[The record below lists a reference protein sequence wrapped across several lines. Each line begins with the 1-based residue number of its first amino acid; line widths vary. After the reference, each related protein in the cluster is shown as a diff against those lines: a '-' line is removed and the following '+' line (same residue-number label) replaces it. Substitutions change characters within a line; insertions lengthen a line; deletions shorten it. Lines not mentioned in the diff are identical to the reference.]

1 MPSHPAKAEGS
12 STLVPVTTVVR
23 PSLEGQVRTSS
34 PVTLA
39 IVSTGAVLVL
49 IAIIIVVTL
58 LVILKIKKSYY
69 QPSTTTKVKFEKDS
83 AATKAEFE
91 DHLYE
96 TPSAFLPS
104 SVQSPPPPPP
114 VYAAVNAMYHMAL
127 KDPDGMELEKNISY
141 ASVNVERNVAYGL
154 LGVDPLH
161 RPMMP
166 LPDDQ

>member
-34 PVTLA
+34 PVILA

-58 LVILKIKKSYY
+58 LVFLKIKKKSYY

-83 AATKAEFE
+83 AATKEEFE
-91 DHLYE
+91 DHLNE
-96 TPSAFLPS
+96 KCDTG
-104 SVQSPPPPPP
+104 
-114 VYAAVNAMYHMAL
+114 L
-127 KDPDGMELEKNISY
+127 K
-141 ASVNVERNVAYGL
+141 
-154 LGVDPLH
+154 
-161 RPMMP
+161 
-166 LPDDQ
+166 QQQ